1 MGQPEMAPVPADPT
15 PADRGERWATATQPL
30 LFPPLYMI
38 ERFARCDVVVL
49 MQEAQH
55 SRQAEHSWVL
65 LTSPTGPLKVSLP
78 CKAKNRRPIDEIEVL
93 DLEAWC
99 NALRHRLKTA
109 YGKQPGYAQI
119 APSLDIFLEQLALT
133 TAADGGNP
141 TLFDVSRRTMIWCCR
156 VLGVF
161 PIWHHSKYLV
171 PERPADAVAWLAEL
185 AHAAGATDY
194 VQGRVS
200 IESYFTPGAFRR
212 LGIRLWAQEWRQPG
226 LSRLAGLSRL
236 GGQPSLRTSMLDA
249 LLIDGPERL
258 RPLIDAG
265 AGKGASAGSVVE
277 LPDWA

>member
-1 MGQPEMAPVPADPT
+1 M
-15 PADRGERWATATQPL
+15 TATQPL
-30 LFPPLYMI
+30 LFPPLYMV

-55 SRQAEHSWVL
+55 SRQAEHSWML
-65 LTSPTGPLKVSLP
+65 LSTPDGEVKISLR
-78 CKAKNRRPIDEIEVL
+78 CRDKNRRPIDEIEVL
-93 DLEAWC
+93 DLERWC
-99 NALRHRLKTA
+99 ADLQRRLRMT

-119 APSLDIFLEQLALT
+119 APSLDIFLEKLALT

-156 VLGVF
+156 MLGVF
-161 PIWHHSKYLV
+161 PLWEHSQYLV

-185 AHAAGATDY
+185 AAAAGATDY

-200 IESYFTPGAFRR
+200 IDNYFTPGAFRR
-212 LGIRLWAQEWRQPG
+212 HGIRLWAQEWWQP
-226 LSRLAGLSRL
+226 GLSRL
-236 GGQPSLRTSMLDA
+236 GGQPSLRTSVLDS

-258 RPLIDAG
+258 RLLIDG
-265 AGKGASAGSVVE
+265 NAGKGARAGSVVE

>member
-1 MGQPEMAPVPADPT
+1 MQPCVCWVT
-15 PADRGERWATATQPL
+15 CTQPL

-38 ERFARCDVVVL
+38 ERFARCDAVVL

-55 SRQAEHSWVL
+55 SRQAEHSWLL

-99 NALRHRLKTA
+99 TALRHRLKSA
-109 YGKQPGYAQI
+109 YGRQRGYAQI
-119 APSLDIFLEQLALT
+119 APSLDAFLEQLALT

-171 PERPADAVAWLAEL
+171 PERPGSAPHWLAEL
-185 AHAAGATDY
+185 AAAAGATDY
-194 VQGRVS
+194 VQGETSIRAYFVPGLFKEKAIRVWAQHW
-200 IESYFTPGAFRR
+200 TPPPMPR
-212 LGIRLWAQEWRQPG
+212 LGDPYH
-226 LSRLAGLSRL
+226 
-236 GGQPSLRTSMLDA
+236 LRISMLDA
-249 LLIDGPERL
+249 LLIAGPDWL
-258 RPLIDAG
+258 RGVIRGPAGQDA
-265 AGKGASAGSVVE
+265 AGPDGASVHA
-277 LPDWA
+277 LPEYE